1 MLSAIREVQIPLLAA
16 MLLGG
21 SGAKAMRVL
30 RARAVD
36 VGLGPTAL
44 FPLRLRRPVA
54 IFMCAAEM
62 GLGLGLIL
70 TMTRAGAGVPATVVR
85 VGTAVLFLTAVGGLV
100 ELRERRPDMGCGCFG
115 DLSATPVG
123 LRTIARSAL
132 LALAAIATIGQPALQ
147 MPTSN
152 SAAGLRVVILALE
165 MILIAALSPEIGEAL
180 VRLGYS
186 EPCEVRRISVGR
198 TLASLS
204 GSAPWRRYAGMVTAA
219 SPVDMWREGCW
230 RYVVYPGEAGHR
242 SIEIIFAVY
251 LRSRRPQVR
260 VALLDALTN
269 EVLTWPH
276 SHTRAVPAPGA
287 GAPAHPAW
295 RRGFRPGFAAAR
307 PLAEPALRHGTHD
320 ALATAGATAL
330 HFAAPAHTPDT
341 VLPAMYGAPVPDDMP
356 DRAGAYGPGGISAAP
371 GAPGLAVATAAPAT
385 APAATAA
392 RLGDHGQH
400 ADYGR
405 PGRKAAGHTRS
416 GSRQARHR
424 GSAVL

>member
-21 SGAKAMRVL
+21 SGAKTLRVL

-54 IFMCAAEM
+54 MFMCAAEL

-70 TMTRAGAGVPATVVR
+70 TMTRTGAGAPATAVR

-132 LALAAIATIGQPALQ
+132 LALAALATVGQPAWQ
-147 MPTSN
+147 MPTSD
-152 SAAGLRVVILALE
+152 SAAVLRIVILALE
-165 MILIAALSPEIGEAL
+165 VILIAALSPEIGEAL

-186 EPCEVRRISVGR
+186 EPCEVRRVSVDR
-198 TLASLS
+198 TLAALS
-204 GSAPWRRYAGMVTAA
+204 GSAPWRRYARMVTTA

-230 RYVVYPGEAGHR
+230 RYVVYPGKAGHR

-260 VALLDALTN
+260 VALLDAITN

-276 SHTRAVPAPGA
+276 SHTPAAPAPGA
-287 GAPAHPAW
+287 STRLAG
-295 RRGFRPGFAAAR
+295 RRGFQPVFAAAR
-307 PLAEPALRHGTHD
+307 PLAGPALRHGAQD
-320 ALATAGATAL
+320 ALVADGATAL
-330 HFAAPAHTPDT
+330 RFAAPVHTPGT
-341 VLPAMYGAPVPDDMP
+341 ALPAMYGAPVPSDMP
-356 DRAGAYGPGGISAAP
+356 GRAGAYGPGGAPTAP
-371 GAPGLAVATAAPAT
+371 GAPGLATATAATAAPT
-385 APAATAA
+385 ATAA
-392 RLGDHGQH
+392 RLGGRGQH
-400 ADYGR
+400 ADYGH
-405 PGRKAAGHTRS
+405 PGRKPASHTRS

-424 GSAVL
+424 SSAVL

>member
-1 MLSAIREVQIPLLAA
+1 MLSTIRDVQIPLLAA

-21 SGAKAMRVL
+21 CGAKAVRVL

-36 VGLGPTAL
+36 EGLGPTAL

-54 IFMCAAEM
+54 MFMCATEL

-70 TMTRAGAGVPATVVR
+70 TMTRAGAGVPATTVR
-85 VGTAVLFLTAVGGLV
+85 LGTAVLFLTAVGGLV

-132 LALAAIATIGQPALQ
+132 LAIAALATVGQPALQ
-147 MPTSN
+147 MPTSG
-152 SAAGLRVVILALE
+152 SAAGLRIVILALE
-165 MILIAALSPEIGEAL
+165 VILIAALSPEIGEAL

-186 EPCEVRRISVGR
+186 EPCEVRRVSVDR
-198 TLASLS
+198 TLSSLG

-219 SPVDMWREGCW
+219 SPADMWREGCW

-251 LRSRRPQVR
+251 LRSRRPQVHA
-260 VALLDALTN
+260 ALLDAITN

-276 SHTRAVPAPGA
+276 SHTRAVPAPG
-287 GAPAHPAW
+287 GPARLAR
-295 RRGFRPGFAAAR
+295 RRGFLPDFAAAR
-307 PLAEPALRHGTHD
+307 PLAEPAFLHGAQE
-320 ALATAGATAL
+320 ALVTGGTAAL
-330 HFAAPAHTPDT
+330 HFAAPTYTPDT
-341 VLPAMYGAPVPDDMP
+341 TALPAMYGAPVPGDMP
-356 DRAGAYGPGGISAAP
+356 GRAGAYGPGGAPAAP
-371 GAPGLAVATAAPAT
+371 DAPGGPIAPAT
-385 APAATAA
+385 PAAAPAATAA
-392 RLGDHGQH
+392 RRGGRGQH
-400 ADYGR
+400 ADQGR
-405 PGRKAAGHTRS
+405 PGRKPAGHTRS

-424 GSAVL
+424 SSAVL

>member
-21 SGAKAMRVL
+21 CGAKAMRVL

-54 IFMCAAEM
+54 MFMCAAELV
-62 GLGLGLIL
+62 LGLGLIL
-70 TMTRAGAGVPATVVR
+70 TMTRTGAGAPATAVR

-132 LALAAIATIGQPALQ
+132 LALAALATVGQPAAQ
-147 MPTSN
+147 MPTSD
-152 SAAGLRVVILALE
+152 SAAVLRVVILAVE
-165 MILIAALSPEIGEAL
+165 MTLIAALSPEIGEAL

-186 EPCEVRRISVGR
+186 EPCEVRRVSVDR

-204 GSAPWRRYAGMVTAA
+204 GSAQWRKYAGMVTTA
-219 SPVDMWREGCW
+219 SPADIWREGCW
-230 RYVVYPGEAGHR
+230 RYVVYSGKAGHR
-242 SIEIIFAVY
+242 SVEIIFAVY

-260 VALLDALTN
+260 VALLDAITN

-276 SHTRAVPAPGA
+276 SHTRAAPAPDARPRPA
-287 GAPAHPAW
+287 GRH
-295 RRGFRPGFAAAR
+295 GFRPDYAAAQ
-307 PLAEPALRHGTHD
+307 PLTEPAFRHGAHD
-320 ALATAGATAL
+320 ALTIGGATAL
-330 HFAAPAHTPDT
+330 HSAAPAHTPDT
-341 VLPAMYGAPVPDDMP
+341 ALPAAYGAPVPGDMR
-356 DRAGAYGPGGISAAP
+356 DWADGYGPGGSPAIAAP
-371 GAPGLAVATAAPAT
+371 DAPVLAASAVSAAAPA
-385 APAATAA
+385 AAAA
-392 RLGDHGQH
+392 RLDGRGQH
-400 ADYGR
+400 ADRGGL
-405 PGRKAAGHTRS
+405 PGRKPAGTTRS

-424 GSAVL
+424 SSAVL